1 MLAKRECQSTLML
14 SGAPLSR
21 ASPLPQG
28 QLQAA
33 GRVVYDCSM
42 EIVMSRFSAVPC
54 LSPAQASYALN
65 ESGVRFRHATAILC
79 GALLAPSALADDH
92 AGHSEELSPTVIT
105 AVAPSSPLTIVTNP
119 KDPRQPVPASDGAD
133 YLKTIPGFA
142 MVRNGGTNGD
152 PVLRGMFGSRLNIL
166 TNGSMMLGACPG
178 RMDAPT
184 SYISPE
190 TYDRLTV
197 IKGPQTVLWG
207 PGSSAGTILFDRE
220 PEHFGELGTR
230 VNASVLA
237 GSYGRFD
244 KLVDAAAGGQS
255 GYVRVIGNTAH
266 SDDYQD
272 GNNDTV
278 ASRYD
283 KWNGDVAIGWTPN
296 TDTLLELTAGRGDG
310 EARYAGRG
318 MDGSQFLRESLGLR
332 FEQSNIG
339 EVLDKVEAQI
349 YYNYAD
355 HVMDNY
361 TLRTPSGTGMMSGPM
376 ASNVD
381 RRTLGARVKGT
392 WRWADVQLISGIDAQ
407 TNEHR
412 QRGAMGVDTYKDLP
426 YTKDA
431 DFHNYGVF
439 GELTWY
445 AADRDRL
452 INGARLDRASAKDFR
467 QTIGSGMMTRP
478 NPTAD
483 DTRADTLPSG
493 FIRYEH
499 DLADS
504 PTTLYAGLGHT
515 QRFPDYWELFSPKSG
530 PAGSVNAFD
539 SIKPEKTTQLDFGL
553 QYKTE
558 DLEAWTSAYVGQ
570 VRDYILF
577 NYTPT
582 MMGTT
587 SQAENIDARI
597 MGGELGAAY
606 NLTDNWKA
614 DATLAYAWGKNS
626 SDGSALPQMPPLD
639 ARFGLTYSEDNWSA
653 GALWRVV
660 AAQNRIDQ
668 NKGNVVGKDFGKTPG
683 FGVFSLNGAYRINSN
698 WKVSS
703 GVDNLFGKAYAEHLN
718 LAGNAGFGYPANDP
732 QAIKEPGRTL
742 WTKVDMSF

>member
-1 MLAKRECQSTLML
+1 
-14 SGAPLSR
+14 
-21 ASPLPQG
+21 
-28 QLQAA
+28 
-33 GRVVYDCSM
+33 
-42 EIVMSRFSAVPC
+42 MSRFTAVPC
-54 LSPAQASYALN
+54 AESARAHFALN
-65 ESGVRFRHATAILC
+65 ESRIRCRHAIAVLC
-79 GALLAPSALADDH
+79 GVLLTPLALADAH
-92 AGHSEELSPTVIT
+92 AGHEHELSPTVIT
-105 AVAPSSPLTIVTNP
+105 AIAPSSPLTIVTNP
-119 KDPRQPVPASDGAD
+119 KDPRQPVPASDGGD

-142 MVRNGGTNGD
+142 LVRNGGTNGD

-190 TYDRLTV
+190 TYDSLTV

-207 PGSSAGTILFDRE
+207 PGASAGTVLFDRE
-220 PEHFGELGTR
+220 PENFGELGTR
-230 VNASVLA
+230 VNASLLA
-237 GSYGRFD
+237 GSHGRFD
-244 KLVDAAAGGQS
+244 KVVDAAAGGPL

-266 SDDYQD
+266 SDDYRD
-272 GNNDTV
+272 GNNDIV

-283 KWNGDVAIGWTPN
+283 KWNGDIALGWTPDA
-296 TDTLLELTAGRGDG
+296 DTLIELTAGKGDG

-332 FEQSNIG
+332 LEKSNIS
-339 EVLDKVEAQI
+339 EVLEKLEAQV

-361 TLRTPSGTGMMSGPM
+361 TLRTPSGTGMMAGPM

-381 RRTLGARVKGT
+381 RRTLGARIKAT
-392 WRWADVQLISGIDAQ
+392 WRWADVQLITGLDAQ

-412 QRGAMGVDTYKDLP
+412 QRSSMGIDTYKELP
-426 YTKDA
+426 YSKDA

-439 GELTWY
+439 SEMTWY
-445 AADRDRL
+445 ATERDRL
-452 INGARLDRASAKDFR
+452 ITGARVDRASAKDYR
-467 QTIGSGMMTRP
+467 QTTGSGMMSRP
-478 NPTAD
+478 NQTAD
-483 DTRADTLPSG
+483 DSRADTLPSG
-493 FIRYEH
+493 FVRYEH

-504 PTTLYAGLGHT
+504 PTTLYAGLGHA

-539 SIKPEKTTQLDFGL
+539 SIKPEKTTQFDFGVN
-553 QYKTE
+553 YKSA
-558 DLEAWTSAYVGQ
+558 DLEAWASGYIGV

-577 NYTPT
+577 DYTPG
-582 MMGTT
+582 MMGMST
-587 SQAENIDARI
+587 SRAENIDARI

-639 ARFGLTYSEDNWSA
+639 ARFGLTYSEAKWSA

-660 AAQNRIDQ
+660 AAQHRIDA
-668 NKGNVVGKDFGKTPG
+668 NKGNVVGKDYAQSSG
-683 FGVFSLNGAYRINSN
+683 FGVFSLNGAYRINQH

-732 QAIKEPGRTL
+732 QALNEPGRTL

>member
-1 MLAKRECQSTLML
+1 
-14 SGAPLSR
+14 
-21 ASPLPQG
+21 
-28 QLQAA
+28 
-33 GRVVYDCSM
+33 
-42 EIVMSRFSAVPC
+42 MSRFTAVPC
-54 LSPAQASYALN
+54 AESARAHFALS
-65 ESGVRFRHATAILC
+65 ESRIRCRHAIAVLC
-79 GALLAPSALADDH
+79 GVLLTPLALADDH
-92 AGHSEELSPTVIT
+92 AGHENELSPTVIT

-119 KDPRQPVPASDGAD
+119 KDPRQPVPASDGGD

-142 MVRNGGTNGD
+142 LVRNGGTNGD

-190 TYDRLTV
+190 TYDKLTV

-207 PGSSAGTILFDRE
+207 PGASAGTVLFDRE
-220 PEHFGELGTR
+220 PENFGELGTR
-230 VNASVLA
+230 VNASLLA
-237 GSYGRFD
+237 GSHGRFD
-244 KLVDAAAGGQS
+244 KVVDAAAGGPL

-266 SDDYQD
+266 SDDYRD
-272 GNNDTV
+272 GNNDLV

-283 KWNGDVAIGWTPN
+283 KWNGDVTLGWTPDA
-296 TDTLLELTAGRGDG
+296 DTLIELTAGKGDG

-332 FEQSNIG
+332 FEKSNIS
-339 EVLDKVEAQI
+339 EVLEKLEAQV

-361 TLRTPSGTGMMSGPM
+361 TLRTPSGTGMMAGPM

-381 RRTLGARVKGT
+381 RRTLGARIKAT
-392 WRWADVQLISGIDAQ
+392 WRWADVQLITGLDAQ

-412 QRGAMGVDTYKDLP
+412 QRSSMGIDTYKDLP
-426 YTKDA
+426 YSKDA

-439 GELTWY
+439 SEMTWY
-445 AADRDRL
+445 AAERDRL
-452 INGARLDRASAKDFR
+452 ITGARVDRASAKDYR
-467 QTIGSGMMTRP
+467 QTTGSGMMSRP

-504 PTTLYAGLGHT
+504 PTTLYAGLGHA

-539 SIKPEKTTQLDFGL
+539 SIKPEKTTQFDFGVN
-553 QYKTE
+553 YRSA
-558 DLEAWTSAYVGQ
+558 DLEAWASGYIGV

-577 NYTPT
+577 DYTPG
-582 MMGTT
+582 MMGMST
-587 SQAENIDARI
+587 SRAENIDARI

-639 ARFGLTYSEDNWSA
+639 ARFGLTYSQDNWSA

-660 AAQNRIDQ
+660 AAQHRIDA
-668 NKGNVVGKDFGKTPG
+668 NKGNVVGKDYAQSSG
-683 FGVFSLNGAYRINSN
+683 FGVFSLNGAYRINQH

-732 QAIKEPGRTL
+732 QAINEPGRTL

>member
-1 MLAKRECQSTLML
+1 
-14 SGAPLSR
+14 
-21 ASPLPQG
+21 
-28 QLQAA
+28 
-33 GRVVYDCSM
+33 
-42 EIVMSRFSAVPC
+42 MSRFSAVPR
-54 LSPAQASYALN
+54 LSPARTSFALT
-65 ESGVRFRHATAILC
+65 EFRVRFRHATAVLC
-79 GALLAPSALADDH
+79 GVLLSPLALADEH
-92 AGHSEELSPTVIT
+92 AGHTAANEELSPTVIT
-105 AVAPSSPLTIVTNP
+105 ALAPSSPLTVVTNP
-119 KDPRQPVPASDGAD
+119 KDPRQPVPASDGGD

-142 MVRNGGTNGD
+142 LVRNGGTNGD

-166 TNGSMMLGACPG
+166 TNGSVMLGACPG

-190 TYDRLTV
+190 TYDKLTV
-197 IKGPQTVLWG
+197 IKGPQTVLYG
-207 PGSSAGTILFDRE
+207 PGASAGTILFDRE
-220 PEHFGELGTR
+220 PERFGELGTR

-237 GSYGRFD
+237 GSNGRFD
-244 KLVDAAAGGQS
+244 KVVDAAAGGS
-255 GYVRVIGNTAH
+255 LGYVRVIGNTAH
-266 SDDYQD
+266 SDDYRD

-283 KWNGDVAIGWTPN
+283 KWNGDVALGWTPDA
-296 TDTLLELTAGRGDG
+296 DTLLELTAGRGDG
-310 EARYAGRG
+310 DARYAGRG

-332 FEQSNIG
+332 FEKSDITD
-339 EVLDKVEAQI
+339 VLEKLEAQV

-361 TLRTPSGTGMMSGPM
+361 TLRTPSGTGMMAGPM

-381 RRTLGARVKGT
+381 RRTLGARIKAT
-392 WRWADVQLISGIDAQ
+392 WRWADIQLVTGLDAQ
-407 TNEHR
+407 TDEHR
-412 QRGAMGVDTYKDLP
+412 QRAAMGIDAYKDVP
-426 YTKDA
+426 RNKDA

-439 GELTWY
+439 SELTWY

-452 INGARLDRASAKDFR
+452 ITGARVDRASAKDYR
-467 QTIGSGMMTRP
+467 QRIGSGMMSRP

-493 FIRYEH
+493 FVRYEH
-499 DLADS
+499 DLADT
-504 PTTLYAGLGHT
+504 PATLYAGLGHA

-530 PAGSVNAFD
+530 PAGSLNAFD
-539 SIKPEKTTQLDFGL
+539 SIKPEKTTQLDFGVN
-553 QYKTE
+553 YKSA
-558 DLEAWTSAYVGQ
+558 DLDAWASGYIGQ

-577 NYTPT
+577 DYTG
-582 MMGTT
+582 MA
-587 SQAENIDARI
+587 SRAENIDARI

-606 NLTDNWKA
+606 RLTENWKA

-626 SDGSALPQMPPLD
+626 SDGTALPQMPPLD
-639 ARFGLTYSEDNWSA
+639 ARFGLTYSEDDWSA

-668 NKGNVVGKDFGKTPG
+668 NKGNVVGKDYDKSSG
-683 FGVFSLNGAYRINSN
+683 FGVFSLNGAYRINRH
-698 WKVSS
+698 WKVST

>member
-1 MLAKRECQSTLML
+1 
-14 SGAPLSR
+14 
-21 ASPLPQG
+21 
-28 QLQAA
+28 
-33 GRVVYDCSM
+33 
-42 EIVMSRFSAVPC
+42 MSRFTAVPC
-54 LSPAQASYALN
+54 AQSARAHFALN
-65 ESGVRFRHATAILC
+65 ESRIRCRHAIAVLC
-79 GALLAPSALADDH
+79 GVLLTPLALADDH
-92 AGHSEELSPTVIT
+92 TGHENELSPTVIT
-105 AVAPSSPLTIVTNP
+105 AIAPSSPLTIVTNP
-119 KDPRQPVPASDGAD
+119 RDPRQPVPASDGGD

-142 MVRNGGTNGD
+142 LVRNGGTNGD

-190 TYDRLTV
+190 TYDKLTV

-207 PGSSAGTILFDRE
+207 PGASAGTVLFDRE
-220 PEHFGELGTR
+220 PENFGELGTR
-230 VNASVLA
+230 VNASILA
-237 GSYGRFD
+237 GSHGRFD
-244 KLVDAAAGGQS
+244 KVVDATAGGPL

-266 SDDYQD
+266 SDDYRD
-272 GNNDTV
+272 GNNDIV

-283 KWNGDVAIGWTPN
+283 KWNGDVALGWTPDA
-296 TDTLLELTAGRGDG
+296 DTLIELTAGKGDG

-332 FEQSNIG
+332 FEKSNIS
-339 EVLDKVEAQI
+339 EVLEKLEAQV

-361 TLRTPSGTGMMSGPM
+361 TLRTPSGTGMMAGPM

-381 RRTLGARVKGT
+381 RRTLGARLKAT
-392 WRWADVQLISGIDAQ
+392 WRWADVQLITGLDAQ

-412 QRGAMGVDTYKDLP
+412 QRSSMGIDTYKDLP
-426 YTKDA
+426 YSKDA

-439 GELTWY
+439 SEMTWY
-445 AADRDRL
+445 AAERDRL
-452 INGARLDRASAKDFR
+452 ITGARVDRASAKDYR
-467 QTIGSGMMTRP
+467 QTTGSGMMSRP

-504 PTTLYAGLGHT
+504 PTTLYAGLGHA

-539 SIKPEKTTQLDFGL
+539 SIKPEKTTQLDFGVN
-553 QYKTE
+553 YKSA
-558 DLEAWTSAYVGQ
+558 DLEAWASGYIGV

-577 NYTPT
+577 DYTPG
-582 MMGTT
+582 MMGMST
-587 SQAENIDARI
+587 SRAENIDARI

-639 ARFGLTYSEDNWSA
+639 ARFGLTYSEAKWSA
-653 GALWRVV
+653 AALWRVV
-660 AAQNRIDQ
+660 AAQHRIDA
-668 NKGNVVGKDFGKTPG
+668 NKGNVVGKDYAQSSG
-683 FGVFSLNGAYRINSN
+683 FGVFSLNGAYRINQH

-732 QAIKEPGRTL
+732 QAINEPGRTL

>member
-1 MLAKRECQSTLML
+1 
-14 SGAPLSR
+14 
-21 ASPLPQG
+21 
-28 QLQAA
+28 
-33 GRVVYDCSM
+33 
-42 EIVMSRFSAVPC
+42 MSRFTAVTCAESAR
-54 LSPAQASYALN
+54 AHFALN
-65 ESGVRFRHATAILC
+65 ESRIRCRHAIAVLC
-79 GALLAPSALADDH
+79 GVLLTPLALADDH
-92 AGHSEELSPTVIT
+92 AGQENELSPTVIT
-105 AVAPSSPLTIVTNP
+105 AIAPSSPLTIVTNP
-119 KDPRQPVPASDGAD
+119 KDPRQPVPASDGGD

-142 MVRNGGTNGD
+142 LVRNGGTNGD

-190 TYDRLTV
+190 TYDKLTV

-207 PGSSAGTILFDRE
+207 PGASAGTVLFDRE
-220 PEHFGELGTR
+220 PENFGELGTR
-230 VNASVLA
+230 VNASILA
-237 GSYGRFD
+237 GSHGRFD
-244 KLVDAAAGGQS
+244 KVVDAAAGGPL

-266 SDDYQD
+266 SDDYRD
-272 GNNDTV
+272 GNNDLV

-283 KWNGDVAIGWTPN
+283 KWNGDVALGWTPDA
-296 TDTLLELTAGRGDG
+296 DTLIELTAGKGDG

-332 FEQSNIG
+332 FEKSNIS
-339 EVLDKVEAQI
+339 EVLEKLEAQV

-361 TLRTPSGTGMMSGPM
+361 TLRTPSGTGMMAGPM

-381 RRTLGARVKGT
+381 RRTLGARIKAT
-392 WRWADVQLISGIDAQ
+392 WRWVDVQLITGLDAQ

-412 QRGAMGVDTYKDLP
+412 QRSSMGIDTYKDLP
-426 YTKDA
+426 YSKDA

-439 GELTWY
+439 SEMTWY
-445 AADRDRL
+445 AAERDRL
-452 INGARLDRASAKDFR
+452 ITGARVDRASAKDYR
-467 QTIGSGMMTRP
+467 QTTGSGMMSRP

-504 PTTLYAGLGHT
+504 PTTLYAGLGHA

-539 SIKPEKTTQLDFGL
+539 SIKPEKTTQFDFGVN
-553 QYKTE
+553 YKSA
-558 DLEAWTSAYVGQ
+558 DLEAWASGYIGV

-577 NYTPT
+577 DYTPG
-582 MMGTT
+582 MMGMST
-587 SQAENIDARI
+587 SRAENIDARI

-639 ARFGLTYSEDNWSA
+639 ARFGLTYSEAKWSA

-660 AAQNRIDQ
+660 AAQHRIDA
-668 NKGNVVGKDFGKTPG
+668 NKGNVVGKDYAQSSG
-683 FGVFSLNGAYRINSN
+683 FGVFSLNGAYRINQH

-732 QAIKEPGRTL
+732 QALNEPGRTL

>member
-1 MLAKRECQSTLML
+1 
-14 SGAPLSR
+14 
-21 ASPLPQG
+21 
-28 QLQAA
+28 
-33 GRVVYDCSM
+33 
-42 EIVMSRFSAVPC
+42 MSRFAAVSRSGTAPP
-54 LSPAQASYALN
+54 SFALN
-65 ESGVRFRHATAILC
+65 ESRIRFRHATAVLC
-79 GALLAPSALADDH
+79 GVLLSPLVLADDH
-92 AGHSEELSPTVIT
+92 AGHNEELSPTVIT
-105 AVAPSSPLTIVTNP
+105 AIAPSSPLTIVTNP
-119 KDPRQPVPASDGAD
+119 KDPRQPVPASDGGD

-142 MVRNGGTNGD
+142 LVRNGGTNGD

-190 TYDRLTV
+190 TYDKLTV

-207 PGSSAGTILFDRE
+207 PGASAGTVLFDRE
-220 PEHFGELGTR
+220 PEGFGELGTR
-230 VNASVLA
+230 VNASILA
-237 GSYGRFD
+237 GSHGRFD
-244 KLVDAAAGGQS
+244 KVVDAAAGGPL

-266 SDDYQD
+266 SDDYRD
-272 GNNDTV
+272 GNNDIV

-283 KWNGDVAIGWTPN
+283 KWNGDVAIGWTPDA
-296 TDTLLELTAGRGDG
+296 DTLIELTAGKGDG

-332 FEQSNIG
+332 FEKSNITD
-339 EVLDKVEAQI
+339 VLEKLEAQV

-361 TLRTPSGTGMMSGPM
+361 TLRTPSGTGMMAGPM

-381 RRTLGARVKGT
+381 RRTLGARIKAT
-392 WRWADVQLISGIDAQ
+392 WRWADIQLITGLDAQ

-412 QRGAMGVDTYKDLP
+412 QRSGMGIDTYKDQP
-426 YTKDA
+426 YSKDA

-439 GELTWY
+439 SELTWY

-452 INGARLDRASAKDFR
+452 ITGARVDRASAKDYR
-467 QTIGSGMMTRP
+467 QTTGSGMMSRP

-504 PTTLYAGLGHT
+504 PTTLYAGLGHA

-539 SIKPEKTTQLDFGL
+539 SIKPEKTTQFDFGVN
-553 QYKTE
+553 YKSAE
-558 DLEAWTSAYVGQ
+558 LEAWASGYIGV

-577 NYTPT
+577 DYTPG
-582 MMGTT
+582 MMGMST
-587 SQAENIDARI
+587 SRAENIDARI

-606 NLTDNWKA
+606 RLTDNWKA

-626 SDGSALPQMPPLD
+626 SDGKALPQMPPLD
-639 ARFGLTYSEDNWSA
+639 ARFGLTYTEDNWSA

-668 NKGNVVGKDFGKTPG
+668 NKGNVVGKDYDKSSG
-683 FGVFSLNGAYRINSN
+683 FGVFSLNGAYRINKN

-732 QAIKEPGRTL
+732 QAINEPGRTL

>member
-1 MLAKRECQSTLML
+1 
-14 SGAPLSR
+14 
-21 ASPLPQG
+21 
-28 QLQAA
+28 
-33 GRVVYDCSM
+33 
-42 EIVMSRFSAVPC
+42 MSRFTAVLCAESAR
-54 LSPAQASYALN
+54 AHFALN
-65 ESGVRFRHATAILC
+65 ESRIRCRHAIAVLC
-79 GALLAPSALADDH
+79 GVLLTPLALADDH
-92 AGHSEELSPTVIT
+92 TGHGNELSPTVIT
-105 AVAPSSPLTIVTNP
+105 AIAPSSPLTIVTNP
-119 KDPRQPVPASDGAD
+119 KDPRQPVPASDGGD

-142 MVRNGGTNGD
+142 LVRNGGTNGD

-190 TYDRLTV
+190 TYDKLTV

-207 PGSSAGTILFDRE
+207 PGASAGTVLFDRE
-220 PEHFGELGTR
+220 PENFGELGTR
-230 VNASVLA
+230 VNASILA
-237 GSYGRFD
+237 GSHGRFD
-244 KLVDAAAGGQS
+244 KVVDAAAGGPL

-266 SDDYQD
+266 SDDYRD
-272 GNNDTV
+272 GNNDIV

-283 KWNGDVAIGWTPN
+283 KWNGDVALGWTPDA
-296 TDTLLELTAGRGDG
+296 DTLIELTAGKGDG

-332 FEQSNIG
+332 LEKSNIS
-339 EVLDKVEAQI
+339 EVLEKLEAQV

-361 TLRTPSGTGMMSGPM
+361 TLRTPSGTGMMAGPM

-381 RRTLGARVKGT
+381 RRTLGARIKAT
-392 WRWADVQLISGIDAQ
+392 WRWADVQLITGLDAQ

-412 QRGAMGVDTYKDLP
+412 QRSSMGIDTYKDLP
-426 YTKDA
+426 YSKDA

-439 GELTWY
+439 SEMTWY
-445 AADRDRL
+445 AAERDRL
-452 INGARLDRASAKDFR
+452 ITGARVDRASAKDYR
-467 QTIGSGMMTRP
+467 QTTGSGMMSRP

-504 PTTLYAGLGHT
+504 PTTLYAGLGHA

-539 SIKPEKTTQLDFGL
+539 SIKPEKTTQFDFGVN
-553 QYKTE
+553 YRSA
-558 DLEAWTSAYVGQ
+558 DLEAWASGYIGV

-577 NYTPT
+577 DYTPG
-582 MMGTT
+582 MMGMST
-587 SQAENIDARI
+587 SRAENIDARI

-639 ARFGLTYSEDNWSA
+639 ARFGLTYSEAKWSA

-660 AAQNRIDQ
+660 AAQHRIDA
-668 NKGNVVGKDFGKTPG
+668 NKGNVVGKDYAQSSG
-683 FGVFSLNGAYRINSN
+683 FGVFSLNGAYRINQH

-732 QAIKEPGRTL
+732 QAINEPGRTL

>member
-1 MLAKRECQSTLML
+1 
-14 SGAPLSR
+14 
-21 ASPLPQG
+21 
-28 QLQAA
+28 
-33 GRVVYDCSM
+33 
-42 EIVMSRFSAVPC
+42 MSRFSAVPY
-54 LSPAQASYALN
+54 SGSAQASFVLN
-65 ESGVRFRHATAILC
+65 ESRIRFRHATAVLC
-79 GALLAPSALADDH
+79 GVLLSPLVLADAH
-92 AGHSEELSPTVIT
+92 AGHTEELSPTVIT
-105 AVAPSSPLTIVTNP
+105 AIAPSSPLTIVTNP
-119 KDPRQPVPASDGAD
+119 KDPRQPVPASDGGD

-142 MVRNGGTNGD
+142 LVRNGGTNGD

-190 TYDRLTV
+190 TYDKLTV
-197 IKGPQTVLWG
+197 IKGPQTVLYG
-207 PGSSAGTILFDRE
+207 PGASAGTILFDRE
-220 PEHFGELGTR
+220 PESFGEFGTR

-237 GSYGRFD
+237 GSNGRFD
-244 KLVDAAAGGQS
+244 KVVDAAAGGPS

-266 SDDYQD
+266 SDDYRD

-283 KWNGDVAIGWTPN
+283 KWNGDVAMGWTPDA
-296 TDTLLELTAGRGDG
+296 DTLIELTAGKGDG

-332 FEQSNIG
+332 FEKSNITD
-339 EVLDKVEAQI
+339 VLEKFEAQV

-361 TLRTPSGTGMMSGPM
+361 TLRTPSGTGMMAGPM

-381 RRTLGARVKGT
+381 RRTLGARIKAT
-392 WRWADVQLISGIDAQ
+392 WRWADIQLITGLDAQ
-407 TNEHR
+407 TDEHR
-412 QRGAMGVDTYKDLP
+412 QRSGMGIDTYKDQP

-439 GELTWY
+439 SEMTWY

-452 INGARLDRASAKDFR
+452 ITGARVDRASAKDFR
-467 QTIGSGMMTRP
+467 QTTGSGMMSRP
-478 NPTAD
+478 NPTAG

-493 FIRYEH
+493 FVRYEH

-504 PTTLYAGLGHT
+504 PTTLYAGLGHA

-530 PAGSVNAFD
+530 PTGSVNAFD
-539 SIKPEKTTQLDFGL
+539 SIKPEKTTQLDFGVN
-553 QYKTE
+553 YKDA
-558 DLEAWTSAYVGQ
+558 DLEAWASGYIGV

-577 NYTPT
+577 DYTPT
-582 MMGTT
+582 RMGMST
-587 SQAENIDARI
+587 SRAENIDARI

-626 SDGSALPQMPPLD
+626 SDGKALPQMPPLD

-668 NKGNVVGKDFGKTPG
+668 NKGNVVGKDYDKSSG
-683 FGVFSLNGAYRINSN
+683 FGVFSLNGAYRINKN
-698 WKVSS
+698 WKVST

-732 QAIKEPGRTL
+732 QAINEPGRTL